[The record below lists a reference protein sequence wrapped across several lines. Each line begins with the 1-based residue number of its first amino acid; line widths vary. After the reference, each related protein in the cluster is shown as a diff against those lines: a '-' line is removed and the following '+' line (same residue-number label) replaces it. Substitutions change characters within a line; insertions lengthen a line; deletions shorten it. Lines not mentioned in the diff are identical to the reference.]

1 MLLTLPLLQ
10 LTTPTTTPTAF
21 SFLPFF
27 LSVCARVRYFKSHE
41 FLFLHFSF
49 FLSIFSHTDCHAWRH
64 NICEKG

>member
-27 LSVCARVRYFKSHE
+27 LSVCARVRYFKSLV
-41 FLFLHFSF
+41 FFLHFSF
-49 FLSIFSHTDCHAWRH
+49 FRYFLTPIAMHGA
-64 NICEKG
+64 IIIKYM

>member
-27 LSVCARVRYFKSHE
+27 LSVCARVRYFKS
-41 FLFLHFSF
+41 
-49 FLSIFSHTDCHAWRH
+49 
-64 NICEKG
+64 